1 MKKRWLA
8 LLLTVIFLTACTPSG
23 QQENTPTAEN
33 QEPQTTQTAQVT
45 PVPTKEASQMTET
58 EKILN
63 GKTDTAY
70 TDTLVNAGDSV
81 RIAQLMRKAQNGGQ
95 YTIMAFGGSISQG
108 QGASKPEKAYGP
120 LVCQW
125 WKNNF
130 PQAEFTYVNAGLGAT
145 NPEMGC
151 YRYNHDVLPYKP
163 DFTVIDFAVNT
174 YLDNKLDTTYPTLLT
189 RLQEDGSAV
198 MAIYFSR
205 TLGNSYKEGKPAMD
219 QTIPEKGI
227 SEAVKTYQI
236 PTVDFHHYIW
246 KYIDESKIAWNLVGS
261 DSIHPNDFGHKLAAE
276 LICNHLDY
284 VKAHLDE
291 IGDTAPAIPAPKK
304 DTYRNVSM
312 LTVKSE
318 GITTAGSVNAQAGTS
333 TGTMGWVCGSGKGE
347 LTLKVPEG
355 ANHLQLF
362 MVFGGDGTIKVVN
375 SDGTVK
381 KTVKP
386 ANAATPTLIQVNVS
400 GLSETITI
408 QSDITSGTAVFYGIG
423 VD

>member
-8 LLLTVIFLTACTPSG
+8 LLTAVILLTACTPSG
-23 QQENTPTAEN
+23 QRENTPTDN
-33 QEPQTTQTAQVT
+33 PQPQTTQTAQIT

-70 TDTLVNAGDSV
+70 ADTLVNAGDSV
-81 RIAQLMRKAQNGGQ
+81 RIAQLMRKAQNGGK

-108 QGASKPEKAYGP
+108 QGASQPGSAYGP

-151 YRYNHDVLPYKP
+151 YRYNHDVKPYKP

-189 RLQEDGSAV
+189 RLREDGSAV

-205 TLGNSYKEGKPAMD
+205 TFSNSYQLGKPAMD
-219 QTIPEKGI
+219 ETIPEKAI
-227 SEAVKTYQI
+227 AEAVKDYQI

-246 KYIDESKIAWNLVGS
+246 KYIDEGKITWNLVGS
-261 DSIHPNDFGHKLAAE
+261 DSIHPNNVGHKLAAE

-284 VKAHLDE
+284 VKTHLDE
-291 IGDTAPAIPAPKK
+291 IGDTAPAIPPLKK

-318 GITTAGSVNAQAGTS
+318 GITLSGSVNAQAGTG
-333 TGTMGWVCGSGKGE
+333 TGTMGWVFGTGKGE
-347 LTLKVPEG
+347 MTLKVPAG
-355 ANHLQLF
+355 AKHLQLF
-362 MVFGGDGTIKVVN
+362 MVFNGEGTIKVVN
-375 SDGTVK
+375 SDNTLK

-386 ANAATPTLIQVNVS
+386 ADAKTPTLVRVTAS
-400 GLSETITI
+400 GLTETITLR
-408 QSDITSGTAVFYGIG
+408 SDISSGTAVFYGIG